1 MAEDACKMKQKRMR
15 KRMLRTRS
23 MMRKV
28 SMMSM
33 MMMMMRRRRKS
44 VKGGITMVRVFFP
57 TWVPFIF
64 SIIVK
69 R

>member
-33 MMMMMRRRRKS
+33 MRRRKS

-57 TWVPFIF
+57 TRVPFIF
-64 SIIVK
+64 SMIV
-69 R
+69 

>member
-33 MMMMMRRRRKS
+33 MMRRRKS

-57 TWVPFIF
+57 TRVPFIF

>member
-33 MMMMMRRRRKS
+33 MMMMMRRRKS

-57 TWVPFIF
+57 TRVPFIF